1 MSNDIVRGLLSNDVI
16 NMAHPHV
23 NAISVMED
31 ASKLIDIIYESK
43 ISYVRS
49 NLSIHLHE
57 SQIKL
62 LKNVHKHSK
71 KHHRKARVRQYAKIS
86 DDNHFKL
93 HSKLFLKSYEKL
105 ARKNLVEIL
114 DVDDLPY
121 DVVLTEYGSQIL
133 SEIKKLENDWAEIA
147 VCNLEELRKIALNT
161 FEITYKFKKNQ
172 KYPF

>member
-1 MSNDIVRGLLSNDVI
+1 
-16 NMAHPHV
+16 MAHPHV
-23 NAISVMED
+23 DVISSMED

-62 LKNVHKHSK
+62 LKNVAKHSK
-71 KHHRKARVRQYAKIS
+71 KHHRKVRVRQYAKIS
-86 DDNHFKL
+86 DDDKHFKL
-93 HSKLFLKSYEKL
+93 HSKLYLKRYEKL
-105 ARKNLVEIL
+105 AKKNLVEIL

-133 SEIKKLENDWAEIA
+133 SEIKELENKWAEIA
-147 VCNLEELRKIALNT
+147 ECNIDELRRIALNT
-161 FEITYKFKKNQ
+161 FDISYKFKKSQ
-172 KYPF
+172 KYQF

>member
-1 MSNDIVRGLLSNDVI
+1 MP
-16 NMAHPHV
+16 HPHV
-23 NAISVMED
+23 NVISDMED
-31 ASKLIDIIYESK
+31 VSKLIDIIYESK

-71 KHHRKARVRQYAKIS
+71 KHHRNVRVRQYAKIS
-86 DDNHFKL
+86 EDDNHFKM

-114 DVDDLPY
+114 DVDDLSY
-121 DVVLTEYGSQIL
+121 DVVLTEYGEEIL
-133 SEIKKLENDWAEIA
+133 SEIKKLESEWAEIA
-147 VCNLEELRKIALNT
+147 DCNLEELRKVALNT
-161 FEITYKFKKNQ
+161 FEIKYKFKKNQ
-172 KYPF
+172 KFQF

>member
-1 MSNDIVRGLLSNDVI
+1 MI

-23 NAISVMED
+23 NVISEMED

-62 LKNVHKHSK
+62 LKNVHSK

-172 KYPF
+172 KYQF